1 MREVGSGDFG
11 QKSAFVVG
19 NYLFRSSSSSFWSLK
34 RYVGEFKG
42 TRCLKKTF
50 HIVLCEGGSRT
61 YCGPSTFSPPMLKV
75 WARSMKK
82 TNKAKRIRF
91 IHTSWTLST
100 TATETC
106 YDCIHHSGQYLA
118 ECTGAKSHE
127 GISGSIFSSRH
138 QPSSLTPVLTGYN
151 CHPM

>member
-1 MREVGSGDFG
+1 MASLA
-11 QKSAFVVG
+11 KNSAFVTG
-19 NYLFRSSSSSFWSLK
+19 SICSDCRLPLFLVFGPK

-61 YCGPSTFSPPMLKV
+61 YCEPSTFSPSMLKRKSV
-75 WARSMKK
+75 SQINEK

-91 IHTSWTLST
+91 IHTSCTLST

-138 QPSSLTPVLTGYN
+138 QPSSLTPVRTGYN
-151 CHPM
+151 CRPM